1 MIPESNVHYVYLLHG
16 YSGRHYIGMT
26 SNQQRRLAQH
36 REGHTYT
43 TRQLGGDLQLL
54 ASNEYAT
61 RREAAA
67 AERKLKAWKNPAKV
81 LAFLTN
87 HGSG

>member
-1 MIPESNVHYVYLLHG
+1 MNIYHVYLLQG
-16 YSGRHYIGMT
+16 GSGRNYIGMT
-26 SNQQRRLAQH
+26 SNLERRLAQH

-43 TRQLGGDLQLL
+43 TRRLGGDLQLL
-54 ASNEYAT
+54 ASKDYAT

-81 LAFLTN
+81 LAFLSD